1 MYAMNSMGFY
11 LMKKTG
17 CGLID
22 WGSETRDYAV
32 GRVSWFYWD
41 GNLKVYCAGG
51 QFKSSV
57 MRVQVI

>member
-1 MYAMNSMGFY
+1 
-11 LMKKTG
+11 MKKTG